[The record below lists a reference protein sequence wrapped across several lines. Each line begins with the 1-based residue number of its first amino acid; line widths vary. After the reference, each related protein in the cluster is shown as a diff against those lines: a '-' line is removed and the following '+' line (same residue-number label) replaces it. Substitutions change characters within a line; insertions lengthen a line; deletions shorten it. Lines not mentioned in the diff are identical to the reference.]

1 MGAAGSP
8 EMSVP
13 LYQTTRHHMIENIS
27 FHGYCH
33 ENLKLH
39 MFTEFGFVNPIEICY
54 L

>member
-1 MGAAGSP
+1 MPLFSTYKMGAASSP

-13 LYQTTRHHMIENIS
+13 LYQTTRHYIIENIN

-39 MFTEFGFVNPIEICY
+39 MFTEF
-54 L
+54 